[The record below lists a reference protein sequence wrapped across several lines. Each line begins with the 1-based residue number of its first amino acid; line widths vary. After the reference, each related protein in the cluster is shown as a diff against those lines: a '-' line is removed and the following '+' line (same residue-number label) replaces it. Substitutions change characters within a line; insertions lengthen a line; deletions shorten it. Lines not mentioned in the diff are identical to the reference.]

1 MVIHEMDVGECRTL
15 LLKTNFGRLACALD
29 NQPYVV
35 PIYFSYDG
43 EYVYGFSTPGQ
54 KIEWM
59 RANPRVCLEIDEVT
73 GTDEWRCV
81 VVTGRYEELTDT
93 PDFAAQRA
101 RAHEALQARE
111 RWWQYTAVAGAEW
124 RRKSIP
130 FQPIFYR
137 IQVSQLS
144 GHRAGPALR

>member
-1 MVIHEMDVGECRTL
+1 MVIHEMDVGECRRL
-15 LLKTNFGRLACALD
+15 LLQMNFGRLACALD

-59 RANPRVCLEIDEVT
+59 RANPLVCLEVDEMID
-73 GTDEWRCV
+73 TDEWRSV
-81 VVTGRYEELTDT
+81 LVTGRYEELIDT
-93 PDFAAQRA
+93 PELAADRA
-101 RAHEALQARE
+101 RAHQALQSRE

-124 RRKSIP
+124 RRKSVA
-130 FQPIFYR
+130 FEPIFYR
-137 IQVSQLS
+137 IRIAHLS
-144 GHRAGPALR
+144 GHRAAPPPR